1 MKGDIRIK
9 NIPQHFRII
18 IWTVCS
24 LTARRQI
31 HHRDHDL
38 VMKSCCGNPFTGI
51 TQITEIVKRV
61 KIADGGD
68 TMLLEHL
75 RMQVNHV
82 PRLLIKRYHID
93 AASQS
98 L

>member
-1 MKGDIRIK
+1 MC
-9 NIPQHFRII
+9 P
-18 IWTVCS
+18 
-24 LTARRQI
+24 LTAWRQI
-31 HHRDHDL
+31 HHRDDNL

-61 KIADGGD
+61 KIADGSD

-82 PRLLIKRYHID
+82 PWLLIKRYHID
-93 AASQS
+93 AACQS